1 MTEERWRR
9 LGLEEDAT
17 AYSSGSQKA
26 RVWTEAWVRDSLFCP
41 NCGETSL
48 DKYANN
54 KPVADFVCRVCDE
67 NYELKSQKAKFGRK
81 VTDGAL
87 RTMTERLAA
96 KDNPNLLLLNYAA
109 TERSVTNL
117 IVVPKH
123 FFVPDIIEPRKPLS
137 ETARRA
143 GWQGCNIL
151 VGEIP
156 AAGKIWIV
164 RDRTPSAREE
174 VIESWRQTLFLR
186 DATIV
191 ARGWLIEVMK
201 CVELIG
207 RAEFTLSDIYA
218 FEPTLRRI
226 YPENANVRP
235 KIRQQLQV
243 LRDRGYLTF
252 LGDGRYRV
260 GRPT

>member
-9 LGLEEDAT
+9 LGLKEDAA

-26 RVWTEAWVRDSLFCP
+26 RVWTESWVRDSLFCP

-48 DKYANN
+48 DKHANN
-54 KPVADFVCRVCDE
+54 KPVADFVCRVCNE
-67 NYELKSQKAKFGRK
+67 NYELKSQQAKFGRK

-87 RTMTERLAA
+87 RTMTERLVA
-96 KDNPNLLLLNYAA
+96 KDNPNLLLLNYDAID
-109 TERSVTNL
+109 RSVTNL

-123 FFVPDIIEPRKPLS
+123 FFVPEIIEARKPLAAS
-137 ETARRA
+137 ARRA

-164 RDRTPSAREE
+164 RNRIPSDRED
-174 VIESWRQTLFLR
+174 VVESWQQTLFLR
-186 DATIV
+186 DATIA
-191 ARGWLIEVMK
+191 ARGWLIDVMK
-201 CVELIG
+201 CVEQLG
-207 RAEFTLSDIYA
+207 RAEFTLADVYE
-218 FEPTLRRI
+218 FEPALRQI
-226 YPENANVRP
+226 YPDNANIRP

-243 LRDRGYLTF
+243 LRDRGFLRF
-252 LGDGRYRV
+252 LGDGRYLV
-260 GRPT
+260 VRPA